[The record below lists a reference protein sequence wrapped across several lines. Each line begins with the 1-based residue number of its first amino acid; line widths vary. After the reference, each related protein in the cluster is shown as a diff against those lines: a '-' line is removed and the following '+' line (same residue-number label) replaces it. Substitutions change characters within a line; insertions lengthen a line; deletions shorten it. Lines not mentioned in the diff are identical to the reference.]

1 MARVTVVGG
10 GVIGLTSAL
19 GLARA
24 GHAVRCVRDEPVAD
38 TTSAVAGGLWFPY
51 HVEPRDRV
59 LAWGRVALD
68 RFTEL
73 ARDPDA
79 GSGACARAWSSSAA
93 PPTGGGPR
101 PSPAWREAR
110 AARAAR
116 RSARQGWW
124 RPCRW

>member
-24 GHAVRCVRDEPVAD
+24 GHTVRCVRDEPVGD

-68 RFTEL
+68 RFTG
-73 ARDPDA
+73 A
-79 GSGACARAWSSSAA
+79 GA
-93 PPTGGGPR
+93 
-101 PSPAWREAR
+101 
-110 AARAAR
+110 
-116 RSARQGWW
+116 
-124 RPCRW
+124 